1 MSSIDERLA
10 EIADRGV
17 VVIDPRQTWIAE
29 DVDASRLQAGAVLH
43 PGTRLSG
50 AGTFLGEGAEVG
62 REGPAVV
69 SNAVLDEGAR
79 VDSGFAKG
87 AVLLAGASA
96 GANAHLRD
104 GTLLEEQASTA
115 HAVGLKHTIL
125 LSFVTIGSL
134 VNFCDCLM
142 SGGTSRKDHS
152 EVGSGYIHFNFTPW
166 GERGDKATPT
176 LIGDVPRGALLRQ
189 PRVFL
194 GGSAGVIGPRRVG
207 FGAVVAAGQVLRD
220 DVPDNHLVT
229 GQRARERRRSIDP
242 KHLDNVSPRA
252 ERNAEYI
259 GNLVALREWY
269 RQVRLARENRA
280 NRRPVIEAAVE
291 LLSLCID
298 ERVDRLSRFCKERG
312 VVPPELRLEGF
323 DACPLALE
331 GPDEHLDWVSSLD
344 DDTVAR
350 ATDWLRSIV
359 SAVTT

>member
-1 MSSIDERLA
+1 M
-10 EIADRGV
+10 V
-17 VVIDPRQTWIAE
+17 VVDPRQTWIAE
-29 DVDASRLQAGAVLH
+29 DVDPGRLHAGAVLH
-43 PGTRLSG
+43 PGARLSG
-50 AGTFLGEGAEVG
+50 AATFLGEGAEVG
-62 REGPAVV
+62 REGPAVL
-69 SNAVLDEGAR
+69 SDAVLDTRAR
-79 VDSGFAKG
+79 VDSGFVKG

-166 GERGDKATPT
+166 GARGDKATPT
-176 LIGDVPRGALLRQ
+176 LIGDVPRGAFLRQ

-194 GGSAGVIGPRRVG
+194 GGSAGVIGPRQVG

-229 GQRARERRRSIDP
+229 GQRARERTRPIDP

-252 ERNAEYI
+252 ERNAAYI

-269 RQVRLARENRA
+269 RQVRLAREARPS
-280 NRRPVIEAAVE
+280 RRPVIEAA
-291 LLSLCID
+291 LDRLDLCID
-298 ERVDRLSRFCKERG
+298 ERVDRLRRFCEERG
-312 VVPPELRLEGF
+312 VEPPKLVLEGF
-323 DACPLALE
+323 DACPLALD
-331 GPDEHLDWVSSLD
+331 GPEEHLDWVQGLD
-344 DDTVAR
+344 DDTVTR
-350 ATDWLRSIV
+350 GTDWLRSIV
-359 SAVTT
+359 AAVTV